1 MNTYTHTGTGRD
13 IKAESARDAA
23 SMLARRDY
31 GKSGYCRT
39 LRLDCETEDGSS
51 RTYEAMIA
59 HEVYVGRGRKETAGR
74 NVWIYETRA

>member
-51 RTYEAMIA
+51 RTYEVMIA

-74 NVWIYETRA
+74 KVWIYETRA